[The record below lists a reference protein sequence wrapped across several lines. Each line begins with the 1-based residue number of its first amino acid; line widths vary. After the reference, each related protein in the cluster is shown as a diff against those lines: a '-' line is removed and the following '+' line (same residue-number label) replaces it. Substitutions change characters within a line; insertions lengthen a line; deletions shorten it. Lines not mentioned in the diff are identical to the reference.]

1 MELSMRKSVSP
12 APGAAGHRWR
22 SMGRD
27 QIGNPNGRLV
37 AWIRRG
43 YPIAGLSGIGKI
55 AVESAVL
62 LASASPERRDCRH
75 AAPGP

>member
-1 MELSMRKSVSP
+1 
-12 APGAAGHRWR
+12 
-22 SMGRD
+22 MGRD

-43 YPIAGLSGIGKI
+43 YPIAGLSGIGKV

-62 LASASPERRDCRH
+62 LARTFLERRDFRH
-75 AAPGP
+75 AAPGL